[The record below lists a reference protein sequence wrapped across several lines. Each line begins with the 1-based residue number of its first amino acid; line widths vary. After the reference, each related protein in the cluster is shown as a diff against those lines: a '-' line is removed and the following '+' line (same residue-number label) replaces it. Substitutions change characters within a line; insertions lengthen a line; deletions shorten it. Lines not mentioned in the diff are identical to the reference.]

1 MDTIEFKTHK
11 DVKEIRRSISQEI
24 ADAIAIA
31 KYSAL
36 AEHKIL
42 GLLKEYFKHDL
53 RLVNNLL
60 EVFSDTDDYELIKSW
75 LDLDE

>member
-36 AEHKIL
+36 AEHNTL
-42 GLLKEYFKHDL
+42 GLLKGYFKHDF
-53 RLVNNLL
+53 RIVNDLL
-60 EVFSDTDDYELIKSW
+60 EFFSDTDDYELIKAW